1 MTDYERT
8 LAALKAHRVQLNT
21 LIMDF
26 EANLCMKPE
35 DISINSLLIARERL
49 ATAIAEEVCEK
60 EAFQSLLL

>member
-1 MTDYERT
+1 MIDYERT
-8 LAALKAHRVQLNT
+8 LAALKAHRVQLNK
-21 LIMDF
+21 LIVDF
-26 EANLCMKPE
+26 ETNLCMKPK

>member
-1 MTDYERT
+1 MIDYERT
-8 LAALKAHRVQLNT
+8 LVSLKAHRIELNN

-26 EANLCMKPE
+26 EADLCMKPE
-35 DISINSLLIARERL
+35 DIRIDSLLIARERL

>member
-1 MTDYERT
+1 MIDYERT
-8 LAALKAHRVQLNT
+8 LAALKAHRVQLNN
-21 LIMDF
+21 LIVDF
-26 EANLCMKPE
+26 ETNLCMKPE